1 MCKGGVIS
9 QIKILPPLMG
19 PPNLEWASLVWALI
33 MGPLVWA
40 LVVPPPGLGPSLGP
54 SGPLVRAV

>member
-1 MCKGGVIS
+1 MIS